1 MLSRRIIRVK
11 TMQTLFSDAIGKDI
25 SPVKLEKV
33 LLESIARTKQMYFVY
48 LLYLVEVCNYSIVY
62 SSRQTKKLLDENA
75 NKKISTKL
83 ATNSIIALINDSKIF
98 HDYVNENKLNNFVN
112 KRLVKDI
119 FDILIEKE
127 KYQKYIDKKFTTD
140 QDNIDILR
148 YIIKKV
154 IGASLE
160 LYEEVEDNFIN
171 IEDDQ
176 YYVLISLQK
185 KLKSYDNNKEILFLQ
200 NFLLQEDKKDIV
212 TFGSNLLYKYYDHND
227 ELVNIIEPKL
237 KNWEIDRV
245 ATIDVVLLKMAICE
259 LKYFP
264 NIPVK
269 VTINEYIDIA
279 KEYSSEK
286 SKSFINGMLDKIMLD
301 LKSKNELKKQG
312 RGLIN

>member
-62 SSRQTKKLLDENA
+62 SSRQTKKLLDDNA